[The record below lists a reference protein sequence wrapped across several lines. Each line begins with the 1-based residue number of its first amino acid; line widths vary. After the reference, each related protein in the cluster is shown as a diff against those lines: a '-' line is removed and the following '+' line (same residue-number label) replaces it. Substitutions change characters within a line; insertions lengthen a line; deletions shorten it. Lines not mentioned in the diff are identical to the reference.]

1 MALLAIGL
9 VAFTSTSLLV
19 AVLLAAWG
27 FFGTAAPVG
36 WGTWV
41 SRHISDDA
49 EAGGGLSVAVIQL
62 GIAAGAAGGGYLFDT
77 IGWWGPFALATIILA
92 ASSTLALAASLERTE
107 DRCMTSLQL
116 HRRTVLVGSLAT
128 IMFPPMAFG
137 QQGRDPANQEPT
149 NMKVRFLF
157 DRHTVNATLYDN
169 PSARDFAS
177 MLPLDLKIEDY
188 STNEKIAY
196 LPRKLTEEGSGPFGN
211 EQPGDVCYYAP
222 WGDVI
227 LFYASSI
234 AIPAV

>member
-1 MALLAIGL
+1 
-9 VAFTSTSLLV
+9 
-19 AVLLAAWG
+19 
-27 FFGTAAPVG
+27 
-36 WGTWV
+36 
-41 SRHISDDA
+41 
-49 EAGGGLSVAVIQL
+49 
-62 GIAAGAAGGGYLFDT
+62 
-77 IGWWGPFALATIILA
+77 
-92 ASSTLALAASLERTE
+92 
-107 DRCMTSLQL
+107 MTSLQL

-128 IMFPPMAFG
+128 IMFPATAFG

-157 DRHTVNATLYDN
+157 DRHTVDATLYDN

-188 STNEKIAY
+188 SNNEKIAY

-227 LFYASSI
+227 LFYASYRYSSGLI
-234 AIPAV
+234 RLGRVDGGIEPMLTRGEFPLRIERAE